1 MDADLA
7 LVIGL
12 IIAVFAIPAVVSA
25 LSEGHAPR
33 VAAIAVLI
41 GGGLV
46 AFAVMQKPG
55 GYAMNDLPQVVVGV
69 IGRYIN

>member
-33 VAAIAVLI
+33 VAAIAVRI